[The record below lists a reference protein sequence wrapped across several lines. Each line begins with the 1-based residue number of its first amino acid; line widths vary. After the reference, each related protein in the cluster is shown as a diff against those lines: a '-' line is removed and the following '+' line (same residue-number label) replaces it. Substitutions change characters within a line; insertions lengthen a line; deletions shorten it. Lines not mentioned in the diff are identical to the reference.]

1 MSMDRDIDETRY
13 HGRGNCEKFQSEGE
27 SSPSVF
33 YYGLYRLSEYVT
45 ESITER

>member
-1 MSMDRDIDETRY
+1 MSMGRDIDETRY

-33 YYGLYRLSEYVT
+33 YVS
-45 ESITER
+45 